1 MNRKGKKSFHP
12 FTHSPIHLFYK
23 HLGLYS
29 YRRAALLN
37 FAKMEPVELEQI
49 EKLEQLRA
57 LVNGLKIKVKETF
70 FETIGV
76 DTPQDLERVKE
87 WLSLSS

>member
-1 MNRKGKKSFHP
+1 MNRGIGKSGKSKGQEK
-12 FTHSPIHLFYK
+12 FTPSPPPPPHLLMYK

-29 YRRAALLN
+29 YRRDALLN
-37 FAKMEPVELEQI
+37 LAKMEPVELEKI

-70 FETIGV
+70 
-76 DTPQDLERVKE
+76 
-87 WLSLSS
+87 